1 VSAGAGPAGV
11 SVSLRRRLQ
20 GTLVVLTPLHAGS
33 GRAAVPGNLRAVA
46 VDAAGQPFVPGS
58 TLAGAMRHW
67 YRRRAGAAAADAV
80 FGSPQQGSALDAA
93 DAMLESGQAP
103 GKVSRA
109 GNAVDSFA
117 AAGAPGSLR
126 TTEIIPA
133 GSRLTFDLTVHA
145 SRRDH
150 PAFAALELLQVAL
163 EAGEITLG
171 GGVSRGFGQVR
182 AENCRL
188 IDADLST
195 SAGLQAWL
203 AGPADGLHGLVAGS
217 RSGADGADGSP
228 GQMVRIEIDWRPR
241 NGVLVAADRRQLGA
255 DSAAEMITPLLEPN
269 PAGPGWVPVLP
280 GSAVK
285 GSLRAR
291 AAVIARTLL
300 AADYRL
306 GDRAPNQLGDE
317 PSLVGTAFGS
327 TRQRGVVTFQDCRSR
342 AVSGAA
348 AAWPPPTASGDG
360 GAAAARGTLGRPSSH
375 VAIDRWTGSAAGDRS
390 YRVLVPG
397 SPGGWEPLRIGF
409 DWSAHRFDS
418 AHQRAA
424 AFCLL
429 GLVLAELS
437 AGTLPLGARSARGL
451 GAITVEAMAIT
462 GPVTLSSSAPVA
474 ESLLALLRRQAPP
487 DWTHYLDAA
496 SGRQP

>member
-1 VSAGAGPAGV
+1 MSVGAGPAGV

-20 GTLVVLTPLHAGS
+20 GTLVVLTPLHVGS
-33 GRAAVPGNLRAVA
+33 GHAAVPGNLRAVA
-46 VDAAGQPFVPGS
+46 VDAAGQPYVPGS

-67 YRRRAGAAAADAV
+67 YRRRVGAAATDAV

-93 DAMLESGQAP
+93 DAMLEPGPAP

-109 GNAVDSFA
+109 GNAVDSFT

-126 TTEIIPA
+126 RTEIIPA
-133 GSRLTFDLTVHA
+133 GSRLTFDLTVRA
-145 SRRDH
+145 SRPDH
-150 PAFAALELLQVAL
+150 PAFAALELLQAAL

-171 GGVSRGFGQVR
+171 GGVTRGFGQVR

-188 IDADLST
+188 TDADLST

-203 AGPADGLHGLVAGS
+203 AGQADGLHGPVAGS
-217 RSGADGADGSP
+217 RSGTDGADGSP

-241 NGVLVAADRRQLGA
+241 NGVLVAADRRQPGA

-269 PAGPGWVPVLP
+269 PVGPGRVPVLP

-306 GDRAPNQLGDE
+306 GDRTPNQLGDE
-317 PSLVGTAFGS
+317 PSLVGTVFGS

-348 AAWPPPTASGDG
+348 AAWLPPTANGDG
-360 GAAAARGTLGRPSSH
+360 DAAAARGTLGLPSSH
-375 VAIDRWTGSAAGDRS
+375 VAIDRWTGSAVGDRS

-487 DWTHYLDAA
+487 DWTQYLDAA

>member
-1 VSAGAGPAGV
+1 VSAGGAPAGV
-11 SVSLRRRLQ
+11 NVSLRRRLQ
-20 GTLVVLTPLHAGS
+20 GTLVVVTPLHVGS
-33 GRAAVPGNLRAVA
+33 GHAAAPSNLRAIA
-46 VDAAGQPFVPGS
+46 VDAAGQPYVPGP

-67 YRRRAGAAAADAV
+67 YRRRAGAVAADAV
-80 FGSPQQGSALDAA
+80 FGSSQQGSTLDAA
-93 DAMLESGQAP
+93 DAVLEPGPAP
-103 GKVSRA
+103 GKVSRIA
-109 GNAVDSFA
+109 NAVDPFS

-133 GSRLTFDLTVHA
+133 GRRLTFDITVRA

-150 PAFAALELLQVAL
+150 PAFAAVELLQAAL

-171 GGVSRGFGQVR
+171 GGISRGFGQVR

-188 IDADLST
+188 TDADLST
-195 SAGLQAWL
+195 VAGLRAWL
-203 AGPADGLHGLVAGS
+203 ADPADGPHGPVAGS
-217 RSGADGADGSP
+217 RPGADGAGGSA
-228 GQMVRIEIDWRPR
+228 GQMVRIEISWRPR
-241 NGVLVAADRRQLGA
+241 SGVLVAADRRPPGA
-255 DSAAEMITPLLEPN
+255 DSAAEMITPLLEPD

-300 AADYRL
+300 GADYRP
-306 GDRAPNQLGDE
+306 GDWTPNQVGDE
-317 PSLVGTAFGS
+317 PSLVGTVFGS
-327 TRQRGVVTFQDCRSR
+327 ARQRGVVTFQDCRGR
-342 AVSGAA
+342 AVSAA
-348 AAWPPPTASGDG
+348 AAGWPAPAASGDG
-360 GAAAARGTLGRPSSH
+360 GAETARGTLGRPSSH
-375 VAIDRWTGSAAGDRS
+375 VAIDRWTGSAVGDS
-390 YRVLVPG
+390 SHRVLVPG
-397 SPGGWEPLRIGF
+397 SPGDWEPLRIGF

-418 AHQRAA
+418 PHQRAA

-429 GLVLAELS
+429 GLVLAELG

-462 GPVTLSSSAPVA
+462 GPVTLASPAPVA
-474 ESLLALLRRQAPP
+474 ESLLALLRRQVPP
-487 DWTHYLDAA
+487 DWTRYLDAA